1 MNATPMT
8 SARRFVSAARSARR
22 MIADGRG
29 AVAIEFAFIL
39 PLMLTMMGMCIILGE
54 ALAIGQKVTATAR
67 TVTDL
72 VSQNGQLSTTQLT
85 TILDAA
91 AYTMAPYPS
100 ANLSIV
106 VSEIQTD
113 GTGKATVTWSSA
125 AFNGVQQAQG
135 TVVLPVRHG
144 GRQRDLHLRLRQLR
158 LHAAGHQHRDG
169 RAHAG
174 GFLLLQPAR
183 VGDGELS
190 LSGLRPPA

>member
-1 MNATPMT
+1 MT
-8 SARRFVSAARSARR
+8 SARRLVSAARSARR

-135 TVVLPVRHG
+135 TVVTLPSGMAVANATYIYG
-144 GRQRDLHLRLRQLR
+144 YVSYAFTPPVINIGTGALTLAD
-158 LHAAGHQHRDG
+158 
-169 RAHAG
+169 
-174 GFLLLQPAR
+174 FSYFSPR
-183 VGDGELS
+183 VSATVNYPYPD
-190 LSGLRPPA
+190 